1 MRLILEI
8 NHPPYGTETIPL
20 IYSSKENFLADF
32 REEWDLV
39 EPEDGYCINTF
50 YVGDED
56 YQYNVFT
63 RVVVKATNQYPLSFS
78 QMEDLNSLKFIYI
91 EPQVYTVDE
100 WFEK

>member
-1 MRLILEI
+1 MKLILEI

-20 IYSSKENFLADF
+20 IYSSKEDFLADF

-50 YVGDED
+50 YVGDKD
-56 YQYNVFT
+56 YQYDVFT
-63 RVVVKATNQYPLSFS
+63 RVVVKDTNQYPTHAQL
-78 QMEDLNSLKFIYI
+78 QDPNSLEFIHI
-91 EPQVYTVDE
+91 EPKVYTVDE

>member
-1 MRLILEI
+1 MKLILEI

-20 IYSSKENFLADF
+20 IYSSKEDFLADF
-32 REEWDLV
+32 KEEWDLV

-56 YQYNVFT
+56 YSYDSFT
-63 RVVVKATNQYPLSFS
+63 RVVTENGQLPTFAQLKDVNL
-78 QMEDLNSLKFIYI
+78 LKFIYI
-91 EPQVYTVDE
+91 EPQVFTVDE